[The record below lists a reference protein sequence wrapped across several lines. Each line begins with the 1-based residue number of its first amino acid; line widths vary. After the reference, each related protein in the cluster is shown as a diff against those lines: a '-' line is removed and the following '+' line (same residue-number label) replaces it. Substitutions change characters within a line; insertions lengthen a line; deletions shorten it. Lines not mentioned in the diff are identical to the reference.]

1 MTLREVQCLLLLFK
15 SCPDGEVRRR
25 AVKLVPE
32 LQDWEETLALP
43 VPKRW
48 MLTAK
53 ADGHEIGRTVVVCR
67 EDEVGAH
74 ASGFRHGFDLAV
86 NVVVEHRELEG

>member
-1 MTLREVQCLLLLFK
+1 MLLFHA
-15 SCPDGEVRRR
+15 CPDGEVRRR

-32 LQDWEETLALP
+32 LKDWEETLALP

-48 MLTAK
+48 LLVAK
-53 ADGHEIGRTVVVCR
+53 VDRREIGRTVIVCR

-86 NVVVEHRELEG
+86 NVAVEHRELPA